1 MAVREYIM
9 KFYNEYLIIKK
20 PCHWLNFTV
29 AFIGGPL
36 LIPNPYIHVNRKA
49 EKIQCSFCWNAGI
62 LILDS

>member
-9 KFYNEYLIIKK
+9 KFYNDYLIIKRR
-20 PCHWLNFTV
+20 CHWLNFTV

-49 EKIQCSFCWNAGI
+49 EKI
-62 LILDS
+62 